1 MLLFLFL
8 IVVVPFL
15 LIMVLLKLHQYFDWP
30 FLEKFFVKIEE
41 LTDRKRKRR
50 YPIVEIIGVLFVGLF
65 VLFAFRS
72 GQKQSMP
79 EFDSR
84 VTILADSADF
94 TLYEEPFK
102 DIFERTRRTPQPE
115 QTFYV
120 QFKSD
125 PSVLR
130 NGKFQFIII
139 PAVKDDSGKPFM
151 TLLQD
156 EDVRRL
162 MANDDALDLYVYST
176 GAKNQTILVIAA
188 ADQKTL
194 LARMDEQ
201 RNQLYHLAEEYALSR
216 IKHHLFAFRHEKK
229 VSERLM
235 EKYGWTLEK
244 HGSLFL
250 SLEDTVQNIAAFTT
264 ENRGQY
270 CFVHW
275 IDDADSLLVNEEWIL
290 QARDRIGRSVYGG
303 MYTDR
308 RHYLFSEKVDFR
320 GRKGR
325 MTRGLWIMDDPVM
338 GGPFTNYTFYDSNSG
353 RVYMIEVFVF
363 NPGEDKLPVLRTL
376 EAVANTFTAKGD
388 DAKIKAD

>member
-15 LIMVLLKLHQYFDWP
+15 LITVLLKLHQHFDWP
-30 FLEKFFVKIEE
+30 FLEKIFVKIEK

-50 YPIVEIIGVLFVGLF
+50 YPVFEIIGVLFVGLF

-84 VTILADSADF
+84 VTILADPADF

-120 QFKSD
+120 QFESD

-139 PAVKDDSGKPFM
+139 PVVKDDSGKPFN

-156 EDVRRL
+156 EDSRRL
-162 MANDDALDLYVYST
+162 TANDDALDLYVYST
-176 GAKNQTILVIAA
+176 GAKNQTILVLAA

-194 LARMDEQ
+194 LAQMD
-201 RNQLYHLAEEYALSR
+201 
-216 IKHHLFAFRHEKK
+216 
-229 VSERLM
+229 
-235 EKYGWTLEK
+235 
-244 HGSLFL
+244 
-250 SLEDTVQNIAAFTT
+250 
-264 ENRGQY
+264 
-270 CFVHW
+270 
-275 IDDADSLLVNEEWIL
+275 
-290 QARDRIGRSVYGG
+290 
-303 MYTDR
+303 
-308 RHYLFSEKVDFR
+308 
-320 GRKGR
+320 
-325 MTRGLWIMDDPVM
+325 
-338 GGPFTNYTFYDSNSG
+338 
-353 RVYMIEVFVF
+353 
-363 NPGEDKLPVLRTL
+363 
-376 EAVANTFTAKGD
+376 
-388 DAKIKAD
+388 